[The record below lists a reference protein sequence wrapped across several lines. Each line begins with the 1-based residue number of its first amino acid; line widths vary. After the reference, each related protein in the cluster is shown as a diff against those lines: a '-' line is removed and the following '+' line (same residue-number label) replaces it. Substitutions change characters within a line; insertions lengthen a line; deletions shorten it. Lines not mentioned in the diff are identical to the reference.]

1 MFKNTKDHI
10 LNYRIGQGFDT
21 HRLKENIPLIIG
33 GVAIPY
39 HMGSKGHS
47 DGDVLFHALV
57 DAILGAL
64 AQGDIGEHFPSD
76 GPRWKNANSKLF
88 LKYTYGLMEE
98 KGYSVE
104 NVDSTII
111 LQEPFLK
118 PHIPAMRENT
128 ASLLF
133 TDISR
138 ISIKATTTDKMGFI
152 GKGEG
157 IASIVSVLLKK

>member
-1 MFKNTKDHI
+1 
-10 LNYRIGQGFDT
+10 
-21 HRLKENIPLIIG
+21 
-33 GVAIPY
+33 
-39 HMGSKGHS
+39 
-47 DGDVLFHALV
+47 
-57 DAILGAL
+57 
-64 AQGDIGEHFPSD
+64 
-76 GPRWKNANSKLF
+76 
-88 LKYTYGLMEE
+88 MEE